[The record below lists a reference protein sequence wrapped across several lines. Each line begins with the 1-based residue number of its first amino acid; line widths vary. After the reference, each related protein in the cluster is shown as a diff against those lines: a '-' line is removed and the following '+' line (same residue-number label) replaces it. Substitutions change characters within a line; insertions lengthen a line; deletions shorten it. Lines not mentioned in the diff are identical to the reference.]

1 MTTLQ
6 LVLFTLMDVSSADFL
21 PLTVWDLLT
30 KYTEIDMCRRTM
42 RIILNVKMN
51 GTFIVVKILVQL
63 TCHLSMANANPYN
76 YTNIQLAVWIRY

>member
-30 KYTEIDMCRRTM
+30 EYTEIDMCRRTM

-51 GTFIVVKILVQL
+51 GTFIVVKILVQF